1 MKKLIEVQHLSK
13 VYPIASNEKVH
24 ALKDVNFT
32 INEGDLIAIVGTSG
46 SGKSTLL
53 RILGCIDT
61 QSTGQYLFK
70 GLNIEG
76 KTDKEL
82 ANIRNQSIGFV
93 MQDFS
98 LIEDYS
104 VKKNVLLPLTYE
116 KNKVKRNKR
125 KKNLNTLLEKLNM
138 SNQEN
143 QNVTSLSGG
152 QKQRVAI
159 ARALINQPAILLAD
173 EPTGALDQATSKEI
187 MSILHSLHAEGKTI
201 IIVTHDL
208 QIAEQCQRIFQIED
222 GHLHEVCEL

>member
-104 VKKNVLLPLTYE
+104 VKKNVLLPLIYE
-116 KNKVKRNKR
+116 KNKDKRNKR

-208 QIAEQCQRIFQIED
+208 QIAKQCQRIFQIED
-222 GHLHEVCEL
+222 GHLHEVYEL

>member
-116 KNKVKRNKR
+116 KNKDKRNKR

-208 QIAEQCQRIFQIED
+208 QIAKQCQRIFQIED
-222 GHLHEVCEL
+222 GHLHEVYEL

>member
-32 INEGDLIAIVGTSG
+32 ISEGDLIAIVGTSG

-82 ANIRNQSIGFV
+82 ANIRNQSIGIV
-93 MQDFS
+93 MQDYS
-98 LIEDYS
+98 LI
-104 VKKNVLLPLTYE
+104 
-116 KNKVKRNKR
+116 
-125 KKNLNTLLEKLNM
+125 
-138 SNQEN
+138 
-143 QNVTSLSGG
+143 
-152 QKQRVAI
+152 
-159 ARALINQPAILLAD
+159 
-173 EPTGALDQATSKEI
+173 
-187 MSILHSLHAEGKTI
+187 
-201 IIVTHDL
+201 
-208 QIAEQCQRIFQIED
+208 
-222 GHLHEVCEL
+222 

>member
-32 INEGDLIAIVGTSG
+32 ISEGDLIAIVGTSG